1 MKKYLFP
8 FLLFVVLLQLP
19 VFAQDYKALGTK
31 LMGEGKFGEAID
43 AFSKF
48 ITLNAQNPEGY
59 NLRGQCFEKRNQLME
74 AVYDFRFAVRLQPS
88 NKGYNDNLN
97 RAQNKWFDEL
107 KNRIKGFQREIAIN
121 PNKPKNYLE
130 IGICYRHLGEWIKAE
145 EWYDKYLA
153 MEEASP
159 DEVIRYTEILAQNKH
174 LEKGEIILKRYVDK
188 YPNDH
193 RLWSRYGY
201 FSYWLGKNQQAKFA
215 FETTLKLRPFFR
227 EAMEGLDLVIGKEFI
242 YTFGDTT
249 QYKESQKQQ
258 IEQEFAIDKYYRILK
273 ANPKDVNTRYL
284 LIEELLKAER
294 YEEALQQVQI
304 LGTYQSG
311 EPKYEAV
318 FEKVKTSREA
328 FYLKKIDEY
337 KILNEKSPDDK
348 KVIKELVRLYSNMSM
363 YDEALAVLDAYFERH
378 PEDDDCDLKFD
389 YAQVSSN
396 DQSYY
401 TAVEYLDP
409 CIEKNPGNLEAK
421 MLRALIAV
429 WLDEESNLPM
439 AEEYLNENIKAKPN
453 NVIPLI
459 GLASLKIK
467 IKQFD
472 EARNLIE
479 QIKKIDPNVPEIQV
493 LSSNLET
500 GILRAKEE
508 ELFASLEVGREKFR
522 EGDCT
527 GAIEVYDTFYG
538 QHEGNRTIN
547 KEYADI
553 LGCAK
558 EYDRAIEQYDKLLAE
573 GYDPL
578 IDLDRAKTF
587 FYKEDYQT
595 ALIELNRLYAENNV
609 DFSAALFRGDCY
621 AQIGEYDMAEEI
633 YDSLLAAETDSVK
646 IQFIVQRQGWLP
658 KTGIDAIFENF
669 PLYSLVNPSASYFAD
684 NLDFSYVNYSIGV
697 EFGVLDFLSVGASGF
712 KGDLKSA
719 YTTQLFNGSKFSVFL
734 RPYGPVTVGGSYGT
748 MSFFSPAVDQP
759 MYDAFIRIGNLDTSM
774 YYVQG
779 SYFKQDAATI
789 LYSPNLVAGF
799 GTNQRRFTTELYK
812 FEGFYKTNTKFRIS
826 LNYTFLVIEDGNKG
840 ANLELRL
847 GRYFLPELLAGYEYY
862 TSVFARK
869 SNLYFSPTDYSSHS
883 VFADWNFFKDE
894 SFDFRTGGRFG
905 IISQNNYWLR
915 EVYALF
921 SYAPVKTLRLQLRG
935 QLGNT
940 VKDITG
946 YSSRAL
952 NFTMFW
958 TF

>member
-8 FLLFVVLLQLP
+8 FFLLFILLSIDA
-19 VFAQDYKALGTK
+19 FSQDYKAIGSK
-31 LMGEGKFGEAID
+31 LMSEGKFGEAID

-59 NLRGQCFEKRNQLME
+59 NLRGQCFEKRGQLME
-74 AVYDFRFAVRLQPS
+74 AVYDFRFAVRLQPA
-88 NKGYNDNLN
+88 NKTYNDNLN
-97 RAQNKWFDEL
+97 KAQNKWYDEL
-107 KNRIKGFQREIAIN
+107 RNRIKGFQREIAIN

-130 IGICYRHLGEWIKAE
+130 IGICYRHLGEWILAE

-153 MEEASP
+153 REEASP
-159 DEVIRYTEILAQNKH
+159 DEIIRYTEILAQNKH
-174 LEKGEIILKRYVDK
+174 LEKGENILKKYVDK

-227 EAMEGLDLVIGKEFI
+227 EAMEGLDLVIGKEFV

-249 QYKESQKQQ
+249 QYIESQKQR

-294 YEEALQQVQI
+294 FEEAYQQVIIQ
-304 LGTYQSG
+304 GTYQSG
-311 EPKYEAV
+311 EPKYEAIV
-318 FEKVKTSREA
+318 EKVKTARES
-328 FYLKKIDEY
+328 FYLKKIDANKLY
-337 KILNEKSPDDK
+337 LEKNPDDK
-348 KVIKELVRLYSNMSM
+348 KVIKELVRLYSNLFY
-363 YDEALAVLDAYFERH
+363 YDEALALLDAYFERN
-378 PEDDDCDLKFD
+378 PEDDDCDLKLE

-401 TAVEYLDP
+401 TAIEYLDP
-409 CIEKNPGNLEAK
+409 CIEKNPDNLNAK
-421 MLRALIAV
+421 LLRALIAV
-429 WLDEESNLPM
+429 WLDEESKYQL
-439 AEEYLNENIKAKPN
+439 AEDYLNANLKARPN
-453 NVIPLI
+453 DVVPLV

-472 EARNLIE
+472 EARKLIE
-479 QIKKIDPNVPEIQV
+479 EIKKIDPNVAEIQV
-493 LSSNLET
+493 LASNLET

-522 EGDCT
+522 EGDCQ
-527 GAIEVYDTFYG
+527 GAIEIYDAFFN
-538 QHEGNRTIN
+538 QHEGNRTIK

-553 LGCAK
+553 LACAK
-558 EYDRAIEQYDKLLAE
+558 DYDKAIETYDQLLNE

-578 IDLDRAKTF
+578 IDLDRAKTY
-587 FYKEDYQT
+587 FYKEDYST
-595 ALIELNRLYAENNV
+595 ALTELNRLYSEGNT
-609 DFSAALFRGDCY
+609 DFSGSLFRGDCY
-621 AQIGEYDMAEEI
+621 AQLQDYDMASEI
-633 YDSLLAAETDSVK
+633 YDSLLEAETDSVK

-658 KTGIDAIFENF
+658 KTGLDAIFENF

-684 NLDFSYVNYSIGV
+684 NLDFNYVNYSIGV
-697 EFGVLDFLSVGASGF
+697 EFGVLDFLSAGATGF
-712 KGDLKSA
+712 KGELKSA
-719 YTTQLFNGSKFSVFL
+719 YTTQLFNGSKFSVYI
-734 RPYGPVTVGGSYGT
+734 RPYGPLTMGASYGT
-748 MSFFSPAVDQP
+748 MSFISPAVDQP
-759 MYDAFIRIGNLDTSM
+759 MYDAFIRIGDTDTSV
-774 YYVQG
+774 YYAQG

-799 GTNQRRFTTELYK
+799 GTDLRRFTTDLYK
-812 FEGFYKTNTKFRIS
+812 FEGFYKTSTRFKVSVI
-826 LNYTFLVIEDGNKG
+826 YTYLEIEDGNKG

-847 GRYFLPELLAGYEYY
+847 GRYFLPELLVGYEYY
-862 TSVFARK
+862 TSVYARK

-883 VFADWNFFKDE
+883 IFADWNFYKDD

-915 EVYALF
+915 EVYALLGY
-921 SYAPVKTLRLQLRG
+921 SPIRSLRLQLRG